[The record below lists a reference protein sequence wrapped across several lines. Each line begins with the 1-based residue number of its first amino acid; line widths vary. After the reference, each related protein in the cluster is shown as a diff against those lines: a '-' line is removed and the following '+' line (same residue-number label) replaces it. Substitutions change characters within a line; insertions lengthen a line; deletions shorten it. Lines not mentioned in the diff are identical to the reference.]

1 VSKHTHTPGPWLC
14 CDGPENY
21 QHRVYVM
28 RDEVSGVAI
37 CDVVET
43 SNARLIAAAPDL
55 LEVAKHCENMLLRY
69 EINRIDGEEIS
80 DRALELIRAAI
91 AKATGAAI
99 PEEGE

>member
-43 SNARLIAAAPDL
+43 SNARLIAAAPEL
-55 LEVAKHCENMLLRY
+55 LEALRVLLRDIEADA
-69 EINRIDGEEIS
+69 EIAIS
-80 DRALELIRAAI
+80 PAIYQALAAI